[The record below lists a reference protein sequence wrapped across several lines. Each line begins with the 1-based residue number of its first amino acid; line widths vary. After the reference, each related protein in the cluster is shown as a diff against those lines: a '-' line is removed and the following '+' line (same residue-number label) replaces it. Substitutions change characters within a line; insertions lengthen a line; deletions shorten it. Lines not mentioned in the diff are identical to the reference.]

1 MLRVGS
7 SSSSKGDDRVEVA
20 MDCWKSWVVE
30 TDSAVADVGGV
41 MYEGPLLIAGNVW
54 RRGRASAGANFG
66 SRGV

>member
-7 SSSSKGDDRVEVA
+7 SSSSNGEDRAEVV
-20 MDCWKSWVVE
+20 MDCWKSWVVGIGS
-30 TDSAVADVGGV
+30 TVAEVGGV
-41 MYEGPLLIAGNVW
+41 MYDGALLMVGKVW